1 MTIHPSL
8 TLGARLANRVLDI
21 ESFLMPEHVSNILM
35 VDDRPENLFALD
47 AILSPLGQNLVSA
60 GSGRE
65 ALKQLLQHDFALILL
80 DVQMPGMDGFETAT
94 LIKERDKTK
103 HIPIIFVTAISK
115 DERYIF
121 QGYTAGAVDY
131 IAKPFNADILLSKVL
146 VFVELWKKGEQL
158 KEQSELLRQT
168 EQRELE
174 LESARRERDAER
186 RHTAELKKSEA
197 ELASFK
203 STLDLTVDC
212 VWMLDTQTLKFTYVN
227 QGAMQQLGFG
237 CDEMLQM
244 TPLDIEEEFDEAT
257 FRAIL
262 DSLQSSS
269 QHERITSHNYETI
282 HKRKNGELF
291 PVEVSLQFIVLNDKT
306 SRFVAVV
313 REISERKKTELS
325 LVLAREEAE
334 SARDA
339 AERAN
344 LAKSEF
350 ISSVS
355 HELRTPLN
363 AIIGFS
369 KLLLDPRV
377 GPLNEDQKDY
387 MTDVVQGA
395 EHLLQ
400 LINDILD
407 IAKIEAGKL
416 VLHAAPF
423 VLPELL
429 EQSLTIVRENAQ
441 LHNLRLT
448 TDFAD
453 RVLDL
458 PPLVADQR
466 KVKQIM
472 YNLLSNA
479 VKFTPD
485 GGTISVSARLDD
497 EREDKCVVIAVKDSG
512 IGIGAEDQER
522 VFGAFEQVDSSYARQ
537 QQGTGL
543 GLALTRR
550 IVQLHGGEIWLQS
563 GPGEGST
570 FSFSLPLILAEDD
583 EESE

>member
-1 MTIHPSL
+1 MTEPV
-8 TLGARLANRVLDI
+8 A
-21 ESFLMPEHVSNILM
+21 NILM
-35 VDDRPENLFALD
+35 VDDRPENLLALD
-47 AILSPLGQNLVSA
+47 AILSPLGQNLVRA
-60 GSGRE
+60 ESGRE
-65 ALKQLLQHDFALILL
+65 ALKQLLKHDFALILL

-94 LIKERDKTK
+94 LIKERDRSK

-115 DERYIF
+115 EESYVF
-121 QGYTAGAVDY
+121 QGYSAGAVDY
-131 IAKPFNADILLSKVL
+131 IGKPFNAEILLSKVS
-146 VFVELWKKGEQL
+146 VFVDLWKRGEQI
-158 KEQSELLRQT
+158 KQQSELLRQT

-174 LESARRERDAER
+174 LEAERRERQAER
-186 RHTAELKKSEA
+186 RHTEELKKSEA
-197 ELASFK
+197 QLASFK
-203 STLDLTVDC
+203 STLDLTLDC
-212 VWMLDTQTLKFTYVN
+212 VLMFEPQTLKFSYVN
-227 QGAMQQLGFG
+227 HGALQQLGF
-237 CDEMLQM
+237 DSEEMLNM
-244 TPLDIEEEFDEAT
+244 TPLDIGAAPDEAS
-257 FRAIL
+257 FRAL
-262 DSLQSSS
+262 LEALQKLA
-269 QHERITSHNYETI
+269 QDGRITARTYEAT
-282 HKRKNGELF
+282 HKRKNGELY
-291 PVEVSLQFIVLNDKT
+291 PVEVSLQFIALRDKS

-313 REISERKKTELS
+313 RDISERKKIEAG
-325 LVLAREEAE
+325 LVQAHDEAELARAEAE
-334 SARDA
+334 HARDE

-369 KLLLDPRV
+369 KLLLNPRI

-416 VLHAAPF
+416 VLNAAPF
-423 VLPELL
+423 VLSELL
-429 EQSLTIVRENAQ
+429 EQSLTIVREKA
-441 LHNLRLT
+441 LAHNLSLK

-458 PPLVADQR
+458 PPVVADQR

-485 GGTISVSARLDD
+485 GGTVSVVARLEED
-497 EREDKCVVIAVKDSG
+497 ENQRLVISVKDSG
-512 IGIGAEDQER
+512 IGIPEEDQER

-550 IVQLHGGEIWLQS
+550 IVELHGGEIWLQS
-563 GPGEGST
+563 APDEGST
-570 FSFSLPLILAEDD
+570 FSFSLPLILADEDEDD
-583 EESE
+583 EDADDADAQTNNHEKVAS